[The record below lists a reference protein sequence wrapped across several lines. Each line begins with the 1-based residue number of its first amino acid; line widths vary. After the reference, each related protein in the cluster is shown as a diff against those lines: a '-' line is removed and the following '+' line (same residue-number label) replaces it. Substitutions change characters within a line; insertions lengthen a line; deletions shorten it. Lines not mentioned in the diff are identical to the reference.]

1 MGVPKTAEN
10 KEGAVE
16 YIKWIFGSEDGAIAQ
31 RDFKG
36 NFSPYKP
43 VYEQE
48 GFYSESDPYFG
59 GQDVLS
65 AHRTFFQN
73 MAEVRRPSKY
83 DQDINDVY
91 NLALKSINAD
101 TEGTIT
107 VDELIDS
114 MTEELLVKQP
124 DLEK

>member
-1 MGVPKTAEN
+1 
-10 KEGAVE
+10 
-16 YIKWIFGSEDGAIAQ
+16 
-31 RDFKG
+31 
-36 NFSPYKP
+36 
-43 VYEQE
+43 
-48 GFYSESDPYFG
+48 
-59 GQDVLS
+59 
-65 AHRTFFQN
+65 